1 MGRRATAV
9 IAVVLGTAVCPAL
22 AGAAATGA
30 KSHRVDST
38 IRIAIVA
45 EPEEHTY
52 TDAGA
57 VTGLQGS
64 GALIEHD
71 VSTGSSFTGTG
82 TTYYAN
88 GSVRSK
94 THAHQVTLPDGSTG
108 DVGGGTFVGGTGAYR
123 GASGSYRATVTPD
136 PPAQPGA
143 QTVATVHVVGTIR
156 Y

>member
-1 MGRRATAV
+1 MT
-9 IAVVLGTAVCPAL
+9 AVVLGAAICPAL
-22 AGAAATGA
+22 AGAATKGV

-45 EPEEHTY
+45 HPTANTY

-57 VTGLQGS
+57 VTGMQGS
-64 GALIEHD
+64 GAAIEHD
-71 VSTGSSFTGTG
+71 VTNGSSFTGTG

-88 GSVRSK
+88 GSVRTK

-123 GASGSYRATVTPD
+123 GASGSYRITVTPD

-143 QTVATVHVVGTIR
+143 QSVATVHVVGTIR